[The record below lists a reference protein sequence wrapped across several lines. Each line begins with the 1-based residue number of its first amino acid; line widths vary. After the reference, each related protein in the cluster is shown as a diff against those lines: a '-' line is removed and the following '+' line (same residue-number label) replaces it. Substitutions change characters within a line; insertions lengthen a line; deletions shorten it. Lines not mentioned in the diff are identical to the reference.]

1 MAAPTQE
8 YPPWLSPS
16 AVTSTNAAGEVVTST
31 TVVYLPI
38 TYLGPSIPLNSLY
51 TYGGST
57 YPPTIVLPGE
67 TISTTAS
74 PPPPPTATTT
84 STSATT
90 TPATPP
96 TSTTVSSTTSTTVS
110 TTSTSSSSSS
120 SSSSTASTTSS
131 STTSSSSSTTSS
143 TNAPT
148 TSSGTTSTT
157 PLPTGSSSSTSFPTT
172 SVTTPTSEP
181 TSTSG
186 SSVGALSRGQLVGVI
201 VASILGLIFLFVFLL
216 AFWLWCKGRRNRR
229 SAQFSTITPL
239 DDDYFIVGEEA
250 RTPGEGSPRHSGEE
264 ADPFLQRSGAPSGG
278 MQETATELGTRP
290 GVPRVPP
297 PVTNSMSSSGSSSN
311 NSGYGVLLE
320 RPTLGILP
328 PTVEEGENPFD
339 SGYLLSEDE
348 MREIERESVLPP
360 DDANRYSG
368 AYAYSQD
375 PELVPPRLVDPD
387 NAFSHTDIPRPPQL
401 PFLPNHRFS
410 AQSAASAAD
419 AEDAAL
425 LTARRVKVGDLPSAG
440 SNNGSP
446 SQTRSSFLDAIGL
459 TGLTGLGRLS
469 WFNTGGSGDSQR
481 HSGRYSPTFTPEPKR
496 TSRRQ
501 SPTGFSP
508 LPLSDQ
514 DVENS
519 RGLLQPQ
526 PQGTPDIDSFGR
538 VRAVGLGVGTDG
550 LRPVSNVSAKSG
562 TSASG
567 ATIWHDARTSPG
579 TPGFPDLS
587 VPSRM
592 GTPAAVEPAFPA
604 HAWLPGGHPVV
615 PAPLHS
621 PPPYSDDPFVDTSPP
636 RDVAPGHLQMPTS
649 TSTTTEHGN
658 LDDIL
663 DLPAPTALTHFT
675 SSSSMRD
682 STTVSSIGLSR
693 NPFPPGLDYEPKK
706 PHMWTPEGSLSAA
719 SAASSPLWHNV
730 THGHGS
736 DVEAQRDNA
745 VVDILEEEPPDA
757 QGGWRNM
764 ATGGISELGRRTTFG
779 LPQYIHPGFIASE
792 QGSLHSMRSHL
803 NPPSIRSTGSAPAS
817 VSIRGGRSATSSS
830 LHSGSLSSTSS
841 GHRSIASASSS
852 LAHSLVRSGSIIT
865 DGRRRF
871 DPRIQASSA
880 PPLSAFG
887 SGGFLT
893 PPRTAASSALS
904 VSSSSG
910 GGALLGEGVFR
921 DGEMPTIDG
930 PQGVHFSPGKSTIR
944 SVNSGSTYTATVPAG
959 ARART
964 ISAVTF
970 GSVRQGASGVGVAGA
985 SPVESAEEGDLG
997 LVNDRNAG
1005 GRLGSAWA

>member
-51 TYGGST
+51 TGDDIDNG
-57 YPPTIVLPGE
+57 P
-67 TISTTAS
+67 
-74 PPPPPTATTT
+74 
-84 STSATT
+84 TSA
-90 TPATPP
+90 ATHDYIYFYNDYSCD
-96 TSTTVSSTTSTTVS
+96 TSYIHDRIIDDINHSFYDFYIIIIITFLFNGLNDVSFHHFLYHIFKFVDPRTHHIIWDHIDF
-110 TTSTSSSSSS
+110 
-120 SSSSTASTTSS
+120 
-131 STTSSSSSTTSS
+131 
-143 TNAPT
+143 
-148 TSSGTTSTT
+148 
-157 PLPTGSSSSTSFPTT
+157 FPTH
-172 SVTTPTSEP
+172 
-181 TSTSG
+181 
-186 SSVGALSRGQLVGVI
+186 
-201 VASILGLIFLFVFLL
+201 GLIFPNFISHNIGHDSHFRANFYIRVLCGRPV
-216 AFWLWCKGRRNRR
+216 KGAIGRP
-229 SAQFSTITPL
+229 QFSTITPL

-339 SGYLLSEDE
+339 SGYRLSEDE

-387 NAFSHTDIPRPPQL
+387 NAFAHTDIPRPPQL

-425 LTARRVKVGDLPSAG
+425 LTARRVKVGDLPPAG

-514 DVENS
+514 DVES
-519 RGLLQPQ
+519 ARGLLQPQ
-526 PQGTPDIDSFGR
+526 PQVTPDIDSFGR

-592 GTPAAVEPAFPA
+592 GTPAAVEPAFPE

-615 PAPLHS
+615 PPPLHS

-636 RDVAPGHLQMPTS
+636 RDVAPGHVQMPTS
-649 TSTTTEHGN
+649 TTTTTEHGN

-817 VSIRGGRSATSSS
+817 VSIRGGRSAGSSS

-871 DPRIQASSA
+871 DPRIQASSGSGTPPPQL

-970 GSVRQGASGVGVAGA
+970 GSVRQGTSGVGVAGA

-997 LVNDRNAG
+997 LLNDRNAG